1 MKVDDLVF
9 KKKCFF
15 HEDIQHLAI
24 DFTTNRFL
32 AYNDNIFKGVS
43 GLLGKNNE
51 NEFVFISEPKPEEQE
66 IYSIYDPFIKGDYIY
81 CFTVDPSSVQ
91 PALPLAI
98 WRIIE
103 NKDNTVRNAII
114 IGSIGASLI
123 IPTSVIIPIIIKKRK
138 R

>member
-1 MKVDDLVF
+1 M
-9 KKKCFF
+9 
-15 HEDIQHLAI
+15 
-24 DFTTNRFL
+24 
-32 AYNDNIFKGVS
+32 
-43 GLLGKNNE
+43 LGKNNE

-66 IYSIYDPFIKGDYIY
+66 IYSIYDPFIKGDYIF